1 MSILSIKTRSL
12 ISSAIA
18 GLLVTSFIFAPI
30 AQNSSH
36 GLKIQ
41 TVEAIPVF
49 DAANFKVNLGDWI
62 AGLGDLAV
70 DTITAESSLS
80 LELKEFILDFS
91 AWTIVNLVLQE
102 MIRSVTA
109 WVNSG
114 FQGSPAFVTD
124 LRGFLLNIADK
135 VVGNFIWN
143 GPLQALCSPFK
154 LNIQSALALQYAKTR
169 SYEAKCRLSSVV
181 HNVQN
186 FMNGDFLEGGW
197 NGWYNMTLTPQN
209 NQFGALMEADFAL
222 NANIT
227 NAKGQQIKL
236 LDFGRGLFSKK
247 DANGK
252 IVTPGAT
259 IETQLN
265 KALGLPA
272 DRLVVAD
279 EINELIGA
287 LFSQL
292 VSKIF
297 SSASG
302 LAGLNSDTN
311 SSGQSYFDL
320 IDADE
325 QLKGTSERE
334 LTVFT
339 RAFDPLNVFIGHQ
352 RNILQK
358 IDYAEHYMET
368 AYPTCSTTLGDLTG
382 SLISKQTEARRSLG
396 SATST
401 LDTLKGYKSDYDTL
415 GSTTAEVTVKRTI
428 MTKWAKSSAAET
440 QVLVMNTFEAYAK
453 PEIPKIQDENIA
465 LQTKKIPDL
474 TIEIAQFTKNI
485 DDECQRQAQSNGNN
499 STNNTNL
506 NSGGN

>member
-1 MSILSIKTRSL
+1 MSILSTKTRSL

-49 DAANFKVNLGDWI
+49 DAANFNVNLGDWI

-109 WVNSG
+109 WVASG
-114 FQGSPAFVTD
+114 FQGSPAFITD
-124 LRGFLLNIADK
+124 LQGFLLDIADQ
-135 VVGNFIWN
+135 VAGDFIY
-143 GPLQALCSPFK
+143 GSSLQALCSPFK
-154 LNIQSALALQYAKTR
+154 LNIQIALELQYSKTR
-169 SYEAKCRLSSVV
+169 KYKAKCRLSSVV
-181 HNVQN
+181 NNIEN
-186 FMNGDFLEGGW
+186 FMNGDFLSGGW
-197 NGWYNMTLTPQN
+197 DGWFNMALTPGN
-209 NQFGALMEADFAL
+209 NQYGALMEAQFAMD
-222 NANIT
+222 ASIV

-252 IVTPGAT
+252 IVTPGAV

-265 KALGLPA
+265 KTLGLPA

-292 VSKIF
+292 VSTVLTGAK
-297 SSASG
+297 G
-302 LAGLNSDTN
+302 LAGLNDT
-311 SSGQSYFDL
+311 SSGPSYFDQ
-320 IDADE
+320 IKE
-325 QLKGTSERE
+325 ETSQQGAEGSDTIFKRDI
-334 LTVFT
+334 
-339 RAFDPLNVFIGHQ
+339 A
-352 RNILQK
+352 ILEKTISLQNS
-358 IDYAEHYMET
+358 ILSQTSYAESYMSNQ
-368 AYPTCSTTLGDLTG
+368 YPTCSSSVGALTP
-382 SLISKQTEARRSLG
+382 SLASQKAGATASLS
-396 SATST
+396 SANSVLTNVYV
-401 LDTLKGYKSDYDTL
+401 YKSDNDTL
-415 GSTTAEVTVKRTI
+415 GSETATPAVKNAL
-428 MTKWAKSSAAET
+428 MAKYGASSAG
-440 QVLVMNTFEAYAK
+440 EAQLKLITTYTSYAK
-453 PEIPKIQDENIA
+453 ASVPSPNTNASQEVS
-465 LQTKKIPDL
+465 LSLYLPD
-474 TIEIAQFTKNI
+474 EIARFTQNVDSACKY
-485 DDECQRQAQSNGNN
+485 SNNP
-499 STNNTNL
+499 
-506 NSGGN
+506 